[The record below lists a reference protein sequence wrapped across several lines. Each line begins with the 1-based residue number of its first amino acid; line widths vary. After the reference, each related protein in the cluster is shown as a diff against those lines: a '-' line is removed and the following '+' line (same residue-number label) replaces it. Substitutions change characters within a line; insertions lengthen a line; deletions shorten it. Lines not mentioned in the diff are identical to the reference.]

1 MFCIHVLHYLHV
13 LLTSE
18 VDVVGGIVTAVGPL
32 PRPPLADQPAVLH
45 PGPAPCIHL
54 AKRKLNIEKIEEI
67 YLIISP
73 NFNEILNVNRVLK

>member
-1 MFCIHVLHYLHV
+1 MLHVLHVLRDLHILHVVHNLHVLHV

-18 VDVVGGIVTAVGPL
+18 VDVVEGIVTAVGPL
-32 PRPPLADQPAVLH
+32 PRPPLADQPAVLQ

-67 YLIISP
+67 SLIIS
-73 NFNEILNVNRVLK
+73 